1 MRRRSWSVTSPRRRP
16 LPSWMS
22 SWMSSAEE
30 STYLVQEWR
39 QEVVLWV
46 NPPAGWWHEQLN
58 LATTT
63 RSREKDEPLPNAVD
77 ERT

>member
-1 MRRRSWSVTSPRRRP
+1 
-16 LPSWMS
+16 
-22 SWMSSAEE
+22 MSSAEE

-46 NPPAGWWHEQLN
+46 NPPAGWWHEHVS

-63 RSREKDEPLPNAVD
+63 RSGEKDEPLPNAVD